1 MATSFLRDIII
12 GPPLPTA
19 RMGHERLDNLRALA
33 ALSPDAL
40 ASIAYANQ
48 EIFLGLV
55 VAGAAGLA
63 YSGTIVLAIAGLLV
77 VLAISYSQTINAYP
91 TGGGSYT
98 VARENLGANVGLVA
112 AAALL
117 TDYILNVAVSVT
129 AGVAAAASAFPGL
142 WPYRT
147 VLSLVL
153 LVIITLANLRG
164 LRESGAVMTVPV
176 YLFAGTYIF
185 MIVVGGIR
193 ILLGEPA
200 GSYLATAPAPLAEY
214 AGAVPLILILHTFAA
229 GCTAL
234 TGVEAMSNGVPVF
247 RPPESKHANQTMAVM
262 AALMAIL
269 FLGTSG
275 LTQYFAVI
283 PAAEET
289 ILSALAH
296 RIFLGWPGIV
306 YYVIQAATLLVL
318 MVAANTSFMDF
329 PRVAS
334 ILAHDGYMPRQLAQ
348 VGDRL
353 VFTNGIMTLAGLAA
367 VLVVVFQGDTH
378 LLIPLFAI
386 GAFLAFTLSQAGMV
400 RHWIRERGRGW
411 MLKAAV
417 NGLGTLFTLA
427 ALSIITISKFPE
439 GAWIVVLLMPAQI
452 FLFRAIHQHY
462 KEVREQLTLY
472 VGLPPDLKVL
482 PEPRV
487 VLPIG
492 GVHRGIIQAVRYASS
507 ISKHVKAVYIEIDPG
522 SSEQI
527 RQRWDDW
534 GLEDDAEL
542 VIVQSPYRSI
552 VEPFIEFLDKTDHEA
567 NDGQLATVLLPEF
580 VTAHWWEQVL
590 HNQTAWL
597 IKFTLLYRRHMI
609 GRIRAIIDVPMFLR
623 DLPPNH
629 HEEK

>member
-1 MATSFLRDIII
+1 MS
-12 GPPLPTA
+12 
-19 RMGHERLDNLRALA
+19 HERLDNLRALA

-55 VAGAAGLA
+55 SAGAAGLA
-63 YSGTIVLAIAGLLV
+63 FSGTIVMVIAGLLV

-98 VARENLGANVGLVA
+98 VARENLGPNVGLVA

-129 AGVAAAASAFPGL
+129 AGVAAAASAVPEL
-142 WPYRT
+142 WQYRT

-153 LVIITLANLRG
+153 LVIIMLANLRG
-164 LRESGAVMTVPV
+164 LRESGAFMTVPV
-176 YLFAGTYIF
+176 YLFVGTYVF
-185 MIVVGGIR
+185 MIIVGGIR

-200 GSYLATAPAPLAEY
+200 GSYLATAPPPQAQY
-214 AGAVPLILILHTFAA
+214 ASAVPLILLLHTFAA

-262 AALMAIL
+262 AGLMALL

-275 LTQYFAVI
+275 LTQYFAVVAD
-283 PAAEET
+283 PNEQT
-289 ILSALAH
+289 ILSALIH

-306 YYVIQAATLLVL
+306 YYVIQLSTLLVL

-334 ILAHDGYMPRQLAQ
+334 ILARDGYMPRQLSQ

-353 VFTNGIMTLAGLAA
+353 VFSNGILTLSGLAA
-367 VLVVVFQGDTH
+367 VLIIIFQGDTH

-400 RHWIRERGRGW
+400 MHWIRERGRGW
-411 MLKAAV
+411 LLKVVV
-417 NGLGTLFTLA
+417 NGVGTLFTAA
-427 ALSIITISKFPE
+427 ALTIITISKFPE
-439 GAWIVVLLMPAQI
+439 GAWIVILLIPAQI
-452 FLFRAIHQHY
+452 LVFRAIHNHY
-462 KEVREQLTLY
+462 HEVREQLTLY
-472 VGLPPDLKVL
+472 AGLPPNLKVL

-492 GVHRGIIQAVRYASS
+492 GVHRGIIQALRYASA
-507 ISKHVKAVYIEIDPG
+507 ISKHVKAVYIEIEPG

-527 RQRWDDW
+527 RKRWDEW
-534 GLEDDAEL
+534 GLDDDAEL
-542 VIVQSPYRSI
+542 VVVPSPYRSI
-552 VEPFIEFLDKTDHEA
+552 VEPFIEFLDESDHEA

-580 VTAHWWEQVL
+580 VTAHWWEQLL

-597 IKFTLLYRRHMI
+597 IKFTLLYRRHMS
-609 GRIRAIIDVPMFLR
+609 GKIRAIVDVPMYLR
-623 DLPPNH
+623 D
-629 HEEK
+629 